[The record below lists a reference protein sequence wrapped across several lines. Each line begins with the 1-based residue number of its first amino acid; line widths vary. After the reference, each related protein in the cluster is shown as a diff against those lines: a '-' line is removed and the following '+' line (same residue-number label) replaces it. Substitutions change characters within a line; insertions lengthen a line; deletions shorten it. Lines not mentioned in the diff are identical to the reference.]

1 MIHWNIV
8 LRFLSFILF
17 GEAFSL
23 LLPLSI
29 ALAYGDIGLRPLRLS
44 LAVTVAAA
52 ILLHRLSR
60 RSDEELNHRDGLL
73 LVTLSWIVLCVFG
86 AMPFRFSPFFPAA
99 TDALFES
106 VSGFTTTGATV
117 LSSVEVLPRSLQFWR
132 CFTHWVGGMGI
143 ILLGIA
149 VLPLIGVGGIELY
162 QAEFSGARSEKL
174 TPRIAETAKALWKI
188 YVALG
193 VLEYAALRLAGM
205 DWFESLCHTFSTM
218 GTGGF
223 STRNIS
229 VEAFHSPFIEAI
241 LILFMLLAGVNFALH
256 YRLLVQGSV
265 RRVAADSELRLYLL
279 VIAGTTLAITA
290 SLVFAAGAHPAS
302 AARQALFQVSS
313 IMTTTGFSS
322 TNFEIWPHFSQLL
335 LIALMFIGGCAGS
348 TAGGLKVGRIALLMK
363 VVTRQFHKVINR
375 RGVYA
380 IRLGGTPVN
389 ETTIQGLLNLIHL
402 ALLVNFAA
410 SLVLTVCG
418 LDILTSITAVAACMF
433 NVGPGLGAIGPYD
446 NYGAMPGLAKW
457 VLTICMLAGRLEFY
471 TAIVLFTPAFWRK

>member
-23 LLPLSI
+23 LLPLGI
-29 ALAYGDIGLRPLRLS
+29 AIAYRDIGLRPLLLS
-44 LAVTVAAA
+44 LAVTAAA
-52 ILLHRLSR
+52 AMLLRRFSR
-60 RSDEELNHRDGLL
+60 RSDEELSHRDGLL
-73 LVTLSWIVLCVFG
+73 LVTLSWLVICVFG
-86 AMPFRFSPFFPAA
+86 AIPFRLSPFYPTA

-106 VSGFTTTGATV
+106 VSGFTTTGATI
-117 LSSVEVLPRSLQFWR
+117 LASVEVLPRSLQFWR

-149 VLPLIGVGGIELY
+149 VLPLMGVGGIELY

-188 YVALG
+188 YVAFG

-205 DWFESLCHTFSTM
+205 DWLDSLCHTFSTM

-229 VEAFHSPFIEAI
+229 VEAFHSPVIEAI
-241 LILFMLLAGVNFALH
+241 LILFMLLAGVNFTLH

-265 RRVAADSELRLYLL
+265 RRITADSEFRLYLL
-279 VIAGTTLAITA
+279 VISGTTLAIAA
-290 SLVFAAGAHPAS
+290 SLVFVAGTHPAS

-322 TNFEIWPHFSQLL
+322 ANFEIWPHFAQLL

-348 TAGGLKVGRIALLMK
+348 TAGGLKVGRIALLFK
-363 VVTRQFHKVINR
+363 VVARQFHRVINR

-380 IRLGGTPVN
+380 VRLGGTPVH
-389 ETTIQGLLNLIHL
+389 EATIQGLLNLIHL

-410 SLVLTVCG
+410 SLILTACG
-418 LDILTSITAVAACMF
+418 LDILTSITAVVACMF

-446 NYGAMPGLAKW
+446 NYGTMPDLAKW
-457 VLTICMLAGRLEFY
+457 VLTVCMLAGRLEFY
-471 TAIVLFTPAFWRK
+471 TVIVLFTPAYWRK